1 MLVCVKTYSL
11 KQVLNHWNLWNELL
25 QQEILLIEKLIHI
38 SVKLNRSSQKLYKTI
53 DRWKIWNEV
62 STQKFSD
69 AYCKQFPYFVDIYK

>member
-38 SVKLNRSSQKLYKTI
+38 SVKLNRSSQKLYKTN
-53 DRWKIWNEV
+53 W
-62 STQKFSD
+62 
-69 AYCKQFPYFVDIYK
+69 